1 MFERNKTQNITSLLL
16 LLFVL
21 FIETTAYASAP
32 DSGELLH
39 EGNCQ
44 HCHQPEVYTRPD
56 RMVNNLSQL
65 KQRVKQCELMNDL
78 MWFEEEVDAV
88 TSYLNKNFYLF

>member
-1 MFERNKTQNITSLLL
+1 MSKVNIRKSLFLS
-16 LLFVL
+16 LFVL
-21 FIETTAYASAP
+21 MTESTSYASAP

-39 EGNCQ
+39 RENCQ
-44 HCHQPEVYTRPD
+44 RCHQAEVYTRPD
-56 RMVNNLSQL
+56 RVVKNFPQL

-88 TSYLNKNFYLF
+88 SSYLNRNFYLF